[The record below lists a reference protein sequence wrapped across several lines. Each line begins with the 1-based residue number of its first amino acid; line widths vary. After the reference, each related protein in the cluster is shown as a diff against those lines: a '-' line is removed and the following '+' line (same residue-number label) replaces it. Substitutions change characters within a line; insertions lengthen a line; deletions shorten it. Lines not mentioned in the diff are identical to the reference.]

1 MNRRVKTVVDKVY
14 EYLPYDWTVQDADAL
29 REDVLADIRAH
40 EEVAREVPFTAT
52 ARKAMGSAR
61 QLWDVYDVLESLV
74 DSFGLGSVEDAWV
87 RVQAK
92 REECGA

>member
-1 MNRRVKTVVDKVY
+1 VRDVPERVY
-14 EYLPYDWTVQDADAL
+14 EYLPYDWTVQDAEEL
-29 REDVLADIRAH
+29 QGDVLWDIHAH

-52 ARKAMGSAR
+52 AQEVMGSAR
-61 QLWDVYDVLESLV
+61 RLWDVYDVLGVLV
-74 DSFGLGSVEDAWV
+74 ESFGLVSVEDAWV